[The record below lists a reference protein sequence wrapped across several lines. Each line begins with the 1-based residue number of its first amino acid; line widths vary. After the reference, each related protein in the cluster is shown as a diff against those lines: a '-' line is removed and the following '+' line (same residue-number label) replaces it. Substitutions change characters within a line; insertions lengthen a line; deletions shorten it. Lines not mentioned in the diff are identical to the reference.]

1 MIEEYEV
8 PTLDGSWRIDTMQGF
23 WKPVRGWRGD
33 DSALPPFRC
42 YWHERWEYS
51 PHWPYIVCF
60 ECGHVY
66 PTEDSLIEAQ
76 REKVDYFKSVDLVHF
91 GHVVYAQSADE
102 ITFCQHCL
110 HDF

>member
-23 WKPVRGWRGD
+23 WKPVRGWRGED
-33 DSALPPFRC
+33 ITPYYNMC
-42 YWHERWEYS
+42 VWHGSEAIFTTS
-51 PHWPYIVCF
+51 TVCF

-66 PTEDSLIEAQ
+66 RDDA
-76 REKVDYFKSVDLVHF
+76 DLVREQHRAVLGLKMLDGRAF
-91 GHVVYAQSADE
+91 AHILKAKSADE